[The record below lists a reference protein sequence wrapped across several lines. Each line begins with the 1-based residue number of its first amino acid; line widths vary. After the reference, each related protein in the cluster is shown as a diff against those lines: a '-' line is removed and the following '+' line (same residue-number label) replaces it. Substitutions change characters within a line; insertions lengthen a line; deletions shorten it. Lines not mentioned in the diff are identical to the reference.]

1 MIVLMKIRQ
10 GELGISDGEEH
21 QVAIEGVDRR
31 VIGGESKDRD
41 CDGGLCDA
49 DEEDPSREF
58 QDSGS

>member
-1 MIVLMKIRQ
+1 MIVLIKIRQ

-21 QVAIEGVDRR
+21 QIAIEGIDRR

-41 CDGGLCDA
+41 GGLCDA
-49 DEEDPSREF
+49 DEEDPSKEF